1 MKVKVLVA
9 QSCPTLC
16 NPMDCSLPRSSLHG
30 ISQARI
36 LEWVAISFSRLSS
49 QPRDRS
55 WVSCIAGRFFN
66 IWATRETLRYTDN
79 TTVMAES
86 EEELKSLSM
95 KWSSSAVQCSASGSV
110 VSESLWPLGL
120 YGPWNSA
127 SQNTGVDSLS
137 LLQRIFPIQGSNP
150 GLPLCRRILYQLSHK
165 GSLKVKEGNE
175 KSGLNSTFNKLTSW
189 LLVPSLHGK

>member
-66 IWATRETLRYTDN
+66 IWATRETLRYADN
-79 TTVMAES
+79 TTVKAES

>member
-66 IWATRETLRYTDN
+66 IWATRETLRYADN

>member
-16 NPMDCSLPRSSLHG
+16 NPMDCRLPRSSLHG

-55 WVSCIAGRFFN
+55 WVSCISGRFFT
-66 IWATRETLRYTDN
+66 IWATREALRSADN

-86 EEELKSLSM
+86 EEELKSLSV
-95 KWSSSAVQCSASGSV
+95 KWSSNAVQCSASLSV
-110 VSESLWPLGL
+110 VSDSLWPLGL
-120 YGPWNSA
+120 YSPWYSPG
-127 SQNTGVDSLS
+127 QNPGVDSLS
-137 LLQRIFPIQGSNP
+137 LLQRIFPTQGSNP
-150 GLPLCRRILYQLSHK
+150 DLPLHRRILYQLSHK

-175 KSGLNSTFNKLTSW
+175 KSGLNSAFKKLTSW